1 VFAGTVKVRYLLTLF
16 IMTLFISPVYAFD
29 CLWTAPTGLQLNG
42 SSIGMMLDALPGLG
56 GTN

>member
-1 VFAGTVKVRYLLTLF
+1 
-16 IMTLFISPVYAFD
+16 MTLFISPVYAFD